1 MCNRGRI
8 KSSKMSKVGNV
19 SKKVGIVNQ
28 WSTPSY
34 RLFLFVAE
42 NRLTYSSCTWND
54 LQEQK

>member
-1 MCNRGRI
+1 
-8 KSSKMSKVGNV
+8 MSKVGNV